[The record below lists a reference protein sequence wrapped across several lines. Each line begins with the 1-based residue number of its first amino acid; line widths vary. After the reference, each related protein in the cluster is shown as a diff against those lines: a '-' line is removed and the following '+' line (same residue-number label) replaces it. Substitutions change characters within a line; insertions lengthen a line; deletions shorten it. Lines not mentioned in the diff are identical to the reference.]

1 MVRAFT
7 PQEDSM
13 YNFTDQ
19 ANCIGIDVD
28 MFFTK
33 EGTSTFQEE
42 KLLKRTCAACPVQ
55 SECLD
60 YALNHAV
67 LGWWGGTSEIQRKRL
82 RQKLNIIPEPILV
95 ERVTL

>member
-1 MVRAFT
+1 
-7 PQEDSM
+7 M
-13 YNFTDQ
+13 YNFTEQ
-19 ANCIGIDVD
+19 ANCAGIDVD

-42 KLLKRTCAACPVQ
+42 AFLRRICAACPVK

-60 YALNHAV
+60 YALHHSV
-67 LGWWGGTSEIQRKRL
+67 LGWWGGTSEIKRKKL
-82 RQKLNIIPEPILV
+82 RRQLNIIPEPVIV